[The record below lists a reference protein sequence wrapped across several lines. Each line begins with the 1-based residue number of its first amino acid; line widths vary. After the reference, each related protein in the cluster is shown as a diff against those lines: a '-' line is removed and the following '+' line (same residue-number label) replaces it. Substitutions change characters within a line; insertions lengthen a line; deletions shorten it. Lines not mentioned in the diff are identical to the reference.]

1 MQFDKLPVGAQV
13 ALSPWVIVSDIQSI
27 LQLDPTLYVVI
38 ERHGDVG
45 FEKERNY
52 GMTTT
57 FKLNNDPLA
66 PDDGRWVVSADV
78 QMGSAEEVLK
88 RLGDRAE

>member
-27 LQLDPTLYVVI
+27 LQLDTTLYVVI

-57 FKLNNDPLA
+57 FQIGN
-66 PDDGRWVVSADV
+66 RWVVSTDV
-78 QMGSAEEVLK
+78 QMGSAEQVLK